1 MSEMSTNQRI
11 EISSADQVI
20 ALLGVY
26 AAQAGSYTT
35 LLWQVPA
42 LSLTAQSFL
51 LTIALTNGNGTAAK
65 VTAAALSVVIS
76 AASYALMHD
85 QRGHAI
91 NHGELAMRLSGK
103 LALSPFIDTFLAVK
117 DGMPRVTDADKLWTW
132 HKEGRLRAGLMYA
145 VWKGCLVLF
154 LLVDIGIICSV
165 LVPIPAAVA
174 IAAVIGIAGVPAAI
188 RTSHVLDRKWMARAR
203 AAAGDQA
210 QYCNGS

>member
-1 MSEMSTNQRI
+1 MSEMSANQRV
-11 EISSADQVI
+11 ELSNADQVI

-65 VTAAALSVVIS
+65 VTAAALSAVIS

-103 LALSPFIDTFLAVK
+103 LALSPFIDTYLEVD
-117 DGMPRVTDADKLWTW
+117 DGMPRVTNADRLWTW

-145 VWKGCLVLF
+145 VWKGCLLLF
-154 LLVDIGIICSV
+154 LLVDTGIICSV
-165 LVPIPAAVA
+165 LVPIPAAAA

-188 RTSHVLDRKWMARAR
+188 CASHALERRWTARAR
-203 AAAGDQA
+203 AAAGDRA
-210 QYCNGS
+210 